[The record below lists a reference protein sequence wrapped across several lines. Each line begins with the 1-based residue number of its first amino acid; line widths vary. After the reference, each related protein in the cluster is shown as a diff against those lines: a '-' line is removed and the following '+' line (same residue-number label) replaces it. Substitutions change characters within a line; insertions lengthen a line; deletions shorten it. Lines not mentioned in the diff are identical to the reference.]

1 MYDVILFYLI
11 KIKSYTI
18 TFMHMNSFCNL
29 VTFTKQDYFVTDF
42 QIVKELLMH
51 LLHQFYKA
59 SWDNLNSKVDFS
71 TK

>member
-42 QIVKELLMH
+42 QIVKERIVAFLFAPIL
-51 LLHQFYKA
+51 
-59 SWDNLNSKVDFS
+59 
-71 TK
+71 

>member
-18 TFMHMNSFCNL
+18 TYMHMNSFCNL

-42 QIVKELLMH
+42 QIVKERIVAFLFAPIL
-51 LLHQFYKA
+51 
-59 SWDNLNSKVDFS
+59 
-71 TK
+71 